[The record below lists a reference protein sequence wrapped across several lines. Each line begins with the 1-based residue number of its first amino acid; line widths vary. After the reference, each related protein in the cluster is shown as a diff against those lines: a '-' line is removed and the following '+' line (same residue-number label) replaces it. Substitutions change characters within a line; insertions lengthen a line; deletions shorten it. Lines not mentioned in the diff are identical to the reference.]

1 MKKDKNLDK
10 ILLVDWYE
18 AIQFLGIEN
27 KLKDYII
34 TKKIGESKAKLL
46 GITDREVYLAKK
58 EVFMRKPTSIVEP
71 FYKTELSEM
80 RWAIAC

>member
-58 EVFMRKPTSIVEP
+58 EVFMRKL
-71 FYKTELSEM
+71 YKTELSEM

>member
-1 MKKDKNLDK
+1 MKKDKNLHK
-10 ILLVDWYE
+10 IVLVDWYE

-34 TKKIGESKAKLL
+34 TKKISESKAKLL

-80 RWAIAC
+80 IWAMGC

>member
-27 KLKDYII
+27 KLKNYII
-34 TKKIGESKAKLL
+34 TKKIGETKAKLL